1 MKLLRRMAYL
11 SVLTVVVPNVVN
23 AQEPLLNLQEA
34 VSIAVQEDP
43 WLTASKQTQE
53 AFASEAIA
61 SSSLPDPQISLTAA
75 SFPVDSFSSRQEG
88 MTQLVV
94 GVSQT
99 FPRGDTL
106 SLSRKQKNQL
116 AQKQPFLRADR
127 IAKVKTTVTKLWLD
141 VFFSQQSIRLIE
153 SDRALFEQLVS
164 TAKASYTSTEGKA
177 RQQDVIRAQLEL
189 TRLDDRLTSLRQ
201 KEEQLQSELSEWIG
215 VIAKS
220 RLPDDLPSLT
230 LKKTLLS
237 PSTIPKQAL
246 YELIKEHPVLQATD
260 QDILASETSVELAQ
274 QGYKP
279 QWSANLKY
287 GHRNDD
293 PSGNDRANLLSA
305 GVTFDVPLFTDNK
318 QDKQVRSAKFKTEAK
333 KTEKLLV
340 ARQLIAN
347 LRSTFLQLN
356 RLNERAALYHEELL
370 PQMSAQSEA
379 ALTAYNNDD
388 GDFAEAVRSQIA
400 EVNAKIDALAIAINR
415 QKLIAEANYLLLSG
429 V

>member
-61 SSSLPDPQISLTAA
+61 SSSLPDPKISLTAA

-201 KEEQLQSELSEWIG
+201 KEERLQSELSEWIG

-220 RLPDDLPSLT
+220 TLPDDVPNLT
-230 LKKTLLS
+230 LQEALSS
-237 PSTIPKQAL
+237 PSTMPKQAL
-246 YELIKEHPVLQATD
+246 YELIKGHPVLQATD
-260 QDILASETSVELAQ
+260 QDISASETSVELAQ

-279 QWSANLKY
+279 QWSTNLKY

-305 GVTFDVPLFTDNK
+305 GVTFDIPLFTDNK
-318 QDKQVRSAKFKTEAK
+318 QDEQVRSAKYKTEAK
-333 KTEKLLV
+333 RTEKLLI

-347 LRSTFLQLN
+347 LRSTFVQLN
-356 RLNERAALYHEELL
+356 RLNERAALYREELL

-415 QKLIAEANYLLLSG
+415 QKLIAEANYLLFSG

>member
-1 MKLLRRMAYL
+1 MKLLREMAYL
-11 SVLTVVVPNVVN
+11 SVLTVVVPNFAN
-23 AQEPLLNLQEA
+23 AQEPPLNLQDA

-61 SSSLPDPQISLTAA
+61 SSSLPDPKISLTAA

-88 MTQLVV
+88 MTQLIV

-99 FPRGDTL
+99 FPRGNTL

-116 AQKQPFLRADR
+116 AQKQPLLRADR

-201 KEEQLQSELSEWIG
+201 KEERFQSKLSEWIG
-215 VIAKS
+215 AIAKS
-220 RLPDDLPSLT
+220 KLPDDVPNLT
-230 LKKTLLS
+230 LQEALSS
-237 PSTIPKQAL
+237 PSTMPKQAL
-246 YELIKEHPVLQATD
+246 YELIKGHPVLQATD
-260 QDILASETSVELAQ
+260 QDISASETSVELAQ

-279 QWSANLKY
+279 QWSTNLKY

-305 GVTFDVPLFTDNK
+305 GVTFDIPLFTDNK
-318 QDKQVRSAKFKTEAK
+318 QDEQVRSAKYKTEAK
-333 KTEKLLV
+333 RTEKLLI

-347 LRSTFLQLN
+347 LRSTFVQLN
-356 RLNERAALYHEELL
+356 RLNERAALYREELL

-415 QKLIAEANYLLLSG
+415 QKLIAEANYLLFSG

>member
-141 VFFSQQSIRLIE
+141 VFSFSK
-153 SDRALFEQLVS
+153 V
-164 TAKASYTSTEGKA
+164 
-177 RQQDVIRAQLEL
+177 
-189 TRLDDRLTSLRQ
+189 
-201 KEEQLQSELSEWIG
+201 
-215 VIAKS
+215 
-220 RLPDDLPSLT
+220 
-230 LKKTLLS
+230 
-237 PSTIPKQAL
+237 
-246 YELIKEHPVLQATD
+246 
-260 QDILASETSVELAQ
+260 
-274 QGYKP
+274 
-279 QWSANLKY
+279 
-287 GHRNDD
+287 
-293 PSGNDRANLLSA
+293 
-305 GVTFDVPLFTDNK
+305 
-318 QDKQVRSAKFKTEAK
+318 
-333 KTEKLLV
+333 
-340 ARQLIAN
+340 
-347 LRSTFLQLN
+347 
-356 RLNERAALYHEELL
+356 
-370 PQMSAQSEA
+370 
-379 ALTAYNNDD
+379 
-388 GDFAEAVRSQIA
+388 FA
-400 EVNAKIDALAIAINR
+400 
-415 QKLIAEANYLLLSG
+415 
-429 V
+429 

>member
-11 SVLTVVVPNVVN
+11 SVLTVVVPNFAN
-23 AQEPLLNLQEA
+23 AQEPPLNLQDA

-61 SSSLPDPQISLTAA
+61 SSSLPDPKISLTAA

-88 MTQLVV
+88 MTQLIV

-116 AQKQPFLRADR
+116 AQKQPLLRADR

-201 KEEQLQSELSEWIG
+201 KEERFQSKLSEWIG
-215 VIAKS
+215 AIAKS
-220 RLPDDLPSLT
+220 KLPDDVPNLT
-230 LKKTLLS
+230 LQEALSS
-237 PSTIPKQAL
+237 PSTMPKQAL
-246 YELIKEHPVLQATD
+246 YELIKGHPVLQATD
-260 QDILASETSVELAQ
+260 QDISASETSVELAQ

-279 QWSANLKY
+279 QWSTNLKY
-287 GHRNDD
+287 GHRNDA
-293 PSGNDRANLLSA
+293 PSGNDRADLFSA
-305 GVTFDVPLFTDNK
+305 GVTFDIPLFTDNK
-318 QDKQVRSAKFKTEAK
+318 QDEQVRSAKYKTEAK
-333 KTEKLLV
+333 RTEKLLI

-347 LRSTFLQLN
+347 LRSTFVQLN
-356 RLNERAALYHEELL
+356 RLNERAALYREELL

-415 QKLIAEANYLLLSG
+415 QKLIAEANYLLFSG

>member
-1 MKLLRRMAYL
+1 MKLLREMAYL
-11 SVLTVVVPNVVN
+11 SVLTVVMPNFAN
-23 AQEPLLNLQEA
+23 AQEPLLNLQDA

-61 SSSLPDPQISLTAA
+61 SSSLPDPKISLTAA

-88 MTQLVV
+88 MTQLIV

-106 SLSRKQKNQL
+106 SLSRKKKSQL

-141 VFFSQQSIRLIE
+141 VFLSQQSIRLIE

-201 KEEQLQSELSEWIG
+201 KEERFQSKLSEWIG

-237 PSTIPKQAL
+237 PSTIPNQAL

-293 PSGNDRANLLSA
+293 PSGNDRADLLSV

-347 LRSTFLQLN
+347 LRSTFVQLN
-356 RLNERAALYHEELL
+356 RLNERAALYREELL

-400 EVNAKIDALAIAINR
+400 EIDAKIDALAIAINR

>member
-1 MKLLRRMAYL
+1 MAYL
-11 SVLTVVVPNVVN
+11 SVLTVVVPNFAN
-23 AQEPLLNLQEA
+23 AQEPLLNLQDA

-61 SSSLPDPQISLTAA
+61 SSSLPDPKISLTAA

-88 MTQLVV
+88 MTQLIV

-116 AQKQPFLRADR
+116 AQKQPLLRADR

-141 VFFSQQSIRLIE
+141 VFFFQQSIRLIE

-201 KEEQLQSELSEWIG
+201 KEERFQSKLSEWIG
-215 VIAKS
+215 AIAKS
-220 RLPDDLPSLT
+220 KLPDDVPNLT
-230 LKKTLLS
+230 LQEALSS
-237 PSTIPKQAL
+237 PSTMPKQAL
-246 YELIKEHPVLQATD
+246 YELIKGHPVLQAID
-260 QDILASETSVELAQ
+260 QDISASETSIELAQ

-279 QWSANLKY
+279 QWSTNLKY
-287 GHRNDD
+287 GHRNDA
-293 PSGNDRANLLSA
+293 PSGTDRADLFSV
-305 GVTFDVPLFTDNK
+305 GVTFDIPLFTDNK
-318 QDKQVRSAKFKTEAK
+318 QDEQVRSAKYKTEAK
-333 KTEKLLV
+333 RTEKLLI
-340 ARQLIAN
+340 ARQLIAS
-347 LRSTFLQLN
+347 LRSTFVQLN
-356 RLNERAALYHEELL
+356 RLNERAALYREELL

-415 QKLIAEANYLLLSG
+415 QKLIAEANYLLFSG

>member
-1 MKLLRRMAYL
+1 MR
-11 SVLTVVVPNVVN
+11 NH
-23 AQEPLLNLQEA
+23 
-34 VSIAVQEDP
+34 
-43 WLTASKQTQE
+43 
-53 AFASEAIA
+53 
-61 SSSLPDPQISLTAA
+61 
-75 SFPVDSFSSRQEG
+75 
-88 MTQLVV
+88 
-94 GVSQT
+94 
-99 FPRGDTL
+99 
-106 SLSRKQKNQL
+106 
-116 AQKQPFLRADR
+116 
-127 IAKVKTTVTKLWLD
+127 VT
-141 VFFSQQSIRLIE
+141 
-153 SDRALFEQLVS
+153 
-164 TAKASYTSTEGKA
+164 G
-177 RQQDVIRAQLEL
+177 
-189 TRLDDRLTSLRQ
+189 
-201 KEEQLQSELSEWIG
+201 
-215 VIAKS
+215 
-220 RLPDDLPSLT
+220 DLPSLT

-305 GVTFDVPLFTDNK
+305 GITFDVPLFTDNK

-400 EVNAKIDALAIAINR
+400 EIDAKIDALAIAINR

>member
-11 SVLTVVVPNVVN
+11 SVLTVVVPNFAN
-23 AQEPLLNLQEA
+23 AQEPPLNLQDA

-61 SSSLPDPQISLTAA
+61 SSSLPDPKISLTAA

-201 KEEQLQSELSEWIG
+201 KEERLQSELSEWIG

-220 RLPDDLPSLT
+220 TLPDDVPNLT
-230 LKKTLLS
+230 LQEALSS
-237 PSTIPKQAL
+237 PSTMPKQAL
-246 YELIKEHPVLQATD
+246 YELIKGHPVLQATD
-260 QDILASETSVELAQ
+260 QDISASETSVELAQ

-279 QWSANLKY
+279 QWSTNLKY

-305 GVTFDVPLFTDNK
+305 GVTFDIPLFTDNK
-318 QDKQVRSAKFKTEAK
+318 QDEQVRSAKYKTEAK
-333 KTEKLLV
+333 RTEKLLI

-347 LRSTFLQLN
+347 LRSTFVQLN
-356 RLNERAALYHEELL
+356 RLNERAALYREELL

-415 QKLIAEANYLLLSG
+415 QKLIAEANYLLFSG

>member
-11 SVLTVVVPNVVN
+11 GVLTAVVPNVVS

-61 SSSLPDPQISLTAA
+61 SSSLPDPKISLTAA

-201 KEEQLQSELSEWIG
+201 KEERLQSELSEWIG

-220 RLPDDLPSLT
+220 TLPDDVPNLT
-230 LKKTLLS
+230 LQEALSS
-237 PSTIPKQAL
+237 PSTMPKQAL
-246 YELIKEHPVLQATD
+246 YELIKGHPVLQATD
-260 QDILASETSVELAQ
+260 QDISASETSVELAQ

-279 QWSANLKY
+279 QWSTNLKY

-305 GVTFDVPLFTDNK
+305 GVTFDIPLFTDNK
-318 QDKQVRSAKFKTEAK
+318 QDEQVRSAKYKTEAK
-333 KTEKLLV
+333 RTEKLLI

-347 LRSTFLQLN
+347 LRSTFVQLN
-356 RLNERAALYHEELL
+356 RLNERAALYREELL

-415 QKLIAEANYLLLSG
+415 QKLIAEANYLLFSG

>member
-1 MKLLRRMAYL
+1 MKLLREMAYL
-11 SVLTVVVPNVVN
+11 SVLTVVVPNFAN
-23 AQEPLLNLQEA
+23 AQEPLLNLQDA

-61 SSSLPDPQISLTAA
+61 SSSLPDPKISLTAA

-88 MTQLVV
+88 MTQLIV

-116 AQKQPFLRADR
+116 AQKQPLLRADR

-141 VFFSQQSIRLIE
+141 VFFFQQSIRLIE

-201 KEEQLQSELSEWIG
+201 KEERFQSKLSEWIG
-215 VIAKS
+215 AIAKS
-220 RLPDDLPSLT
+220 KLPDDVPNLT
-230 LKKTLLS
+230 LQEALSS
-237 PSTIPKQAL
+237 PSTMPKQAL
-246 YELIKEHPVLQATD
+246 YELIKGHPVLQAID
-260 QDILASETSVELAQ
+260 QDISASETSIELAQ

-279 QWSANLKY
+279 QWSTNLKY
-287 GHRNDD
+287 GHRNDA
-293 PSGNDRANLLSA
+293 PSGTDRADLFSV
-305 GVTFDVPLFTDNK
+305 GVTFDIPLFTDNK
-318 QDKQVRSAKFKTEAK
+318 QDEQVRSAKYKTEAK
-333 KTEKLLV
+333 RTEKLLI
-340 ARQLIAN
+340 ARQLIAS
-347 LRSTFLQLN
+347 LRSTFVQLN
-356 RLNERAALYHEELL
+356 RLNERAALYREELL

-415 QKLIAEANYLLLSG
+415 QKLIAEANYLLFSG